1 MKVHCSKTNPAVGL
15 SSLLRTNNTMD
26 KGTALTLLGLDGDA
40 SQEDVMERLDA
51 ETFAVR
57 DHFLRQP
64 IVPSLF
70 RSRVNRLVQLS
81 DVAQSLSIAPLGAPV
96 DLPGLLA
103 TGDNLLLLVRN
114 HIENIRRLRT
124 DMAATLD
131 PDVLA
136 HFGNAMT
143 NLQLRYMEGFLAET
157 TQWSED
163 ATWPDGIPAREE
175 SDWQNVL
182 KAINEGPN
190 SGDAI
195 AYERCRIE
203 LMVSRELS

>member
-1 MKVHCSKTNPAVGL
+1 
-15 SSLLRTNNTMD
+15 MD

-64 IVPSLF
+64 IVPALF

-81 DVAQSLSIAPLGAPV
+81 DVAQSLAIAPLGASV
-96 DLPGLLA
+96 DLPDLLPIGA
-103 TGDNLLLLVRN
+103 NLLLLVRN
-114 HIENIRRLRT
+114 HIENIRSLRT

-136 HFGNAMT
+136 HFGNTMT
-143 NLQLRYMEGFLAET
+143 NLQLRYMDGFLAET
-157 TQWSED
+157 NDWDED
-163 ATWPDGIPAREE
+163 RTWPEGIPAREE
-175 SDWQNVL
+175 KDWQEVL
-182 KAINEGPN
+182 NAINDGPN
-190 SGDAI
+190 AADAI
-195 AYERCRIE
+195 AYERSRIQ
-203 LMVSRELS
+203 LMVARELS

>member
-1 MKVHCSKTNPAVGL
+1 
-15 SSLLRTNNTMD
+15 MD

-70 RSRVNRLVQLS
+70 RSRVNRLVQFS
-81 DVAQSLSIAPLGAPV
+81 DVAQSLVIAPLGAPV
-96 DLPGLLA
+96 DLPDLLPA
-103 TGDNLLLLVRN
+103 GGNLLLLVRN

-124 DMAATLD
+124 EMAATLD

-143 NLQLRYMEGFLAET
+143 NLQLRYMEGFLSETAE
-157 TQWSED
+157 WSED
-163 ATWPDGIPAREE
+163 DSWPDGIPAREE
-175 SDWQNVL
+175 SDWQKVL
-182 KAINEGPN
+182 KAMNDGPN
-190 SGDAI
+190 TGDAI